1 VNKSNKNSHSV
12 NSIFD
17 KLKQAYSLKS
27 DADLAYKLNI
37 NQSTLSMQKKRGS
50 IDVQAI
56 INNCSDLDFNWLFK
70 SDQALSEPK
79 TSNEVYIPNS
89 DMVLEQLSIIKN
101 QNEELLRVLKKMKAN
116 GK

>member
-17 KLKQAYSLKS
+17 KIKSAYNLKS

-50 IDVQAI
+50 IDIQAI

-70 SDQALSEPK
+70 PDQSVAEPFNSDEAYTSDTDGVLEALS
-79 TSNEVYIPNS
+79 V
-89 DMVLEQLSIIKN
+89 IKK
-101 QNEELLRVLKKMKAN
+101 QNDDLLREISELKFKSK
-116 GK
+116 